1 MVTLTE
7 PKQDFII
14 VTKPDDTIRI
24 VKILYDKT
32 LEGFRFVNLTEGK
45 EHICPC
51 VFNRVEGA
59 IADLEDDIKRG
70 LIKSYKMINIDFT
83 QLLVE
88 CMVFEL

>member
-24 VKILYDKT
+24 VKILYDKK
-32 LEGFRFVNLTEGK
+32 LEGYRFVNLTEGK

-51 VFNRVEGA
+51 VFNTVEGA
-59 IADLEDDIKRG
+59 IADLEENIKRG
-70 LIKSYKMINIDFT
+70 LVKSYKKMKINFA
-83 QLLVE
+83 QLLVD
-88 CMVFEL
+88 

>member
-1 MVTLTE
+1 MVTSTE
-7 PKQDFII
+7 PKQDFIV

-51 VFNRVEGA
+51 VFNTEQDA
-59 IADLEDDIKRG
+59 IDDLEDNIKRG
-70 LIKSYKMINIDFT
+70 LVKSYKRINIDFT
-83 QLLVE
+83 QLLV
-88 CMVFEL
+88 

>member
-24 VKILYDKT
+24 VKILYDKNF
-32 LEGFRFVNLTEGK
+32 EGYRFVNLTEGK

-51 VFNRVEGA
+51 AFNTEEEA
-59 IADLEDDIKRG
+59 MNDLEDHIKRG
-70 LIKSYKMINIDFT
+70 LVKSYEKIKINFA
-83 QLLVE
+83 QSLVD
-88 CMVFEL
+88 

>member
-32 LEGFRFVNLTEGK
+32 LEGFRFVNLTKGK
-45 EHICPC
+45 EHICTC
-51 VFNRVEGA
+51 VFDTEEEV
-59 IADLEDDIKRG
+59 IDDLEDNIKRG
-70 LIKSYKMINIDFT
+70 LVKSYKKIKINFA

-88 CMVFEL
+88 YMVFGL